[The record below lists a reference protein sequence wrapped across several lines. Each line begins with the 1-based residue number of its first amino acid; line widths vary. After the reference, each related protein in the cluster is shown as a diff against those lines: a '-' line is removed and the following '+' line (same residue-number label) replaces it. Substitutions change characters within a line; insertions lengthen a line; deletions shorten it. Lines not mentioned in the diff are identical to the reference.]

1 MLCVPVLVDLVTLC
15 YSFRPPSDSQD
26 VRGLCQVFPPPPP
39 PPPYAIFLHFLMS
52 NVKHWIKSWKSGA
65 RNRRCSRRSVVFT
78 SLSWTCRNAALKKR
92 ISSSNNSLRSFIGWR
107 PLEGRDHGC
116 AHARRLSLQNKCVGS
131 TLDSKSPL
139 LVHSLKLLRFIQ
151 TSVALAGLVILH
163 CSTRSG
169 SRAPEKK
176 KKKLR

>member
-15 YSFRPPSDSQD
+15 YSFGTHSDSQD
-26 VRGLCQVFPPPPP
+26 VWSLCQVCPPRPPS
-39 PPPYAIFLHFLMS
+39 AIFLHFLMS
-52 NVKHWIKSWKSGA
+52 NVKYWIKSWKSGA

-139 LVHSLKLLRFIQ
+139 LVHSLKLLRFIP
-151 TSVALAGLVILH
+151 TSVALAGLVIL
-163 CSTRSG
+163 R
-169 SRAPEKK
+169 
-176 KKKLR
+176 